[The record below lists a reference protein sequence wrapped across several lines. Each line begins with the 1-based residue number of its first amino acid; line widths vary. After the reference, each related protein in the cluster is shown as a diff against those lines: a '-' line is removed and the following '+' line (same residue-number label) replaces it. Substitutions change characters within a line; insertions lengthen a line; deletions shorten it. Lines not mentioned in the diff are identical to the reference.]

1 MSTDTTTQDLN
12 AQHAASHVG
21 PLRRAFREVQNASVE
36 MDRMNRPWA
45 YGENAVKATSTHR
58 IRNVYREVQ
67 NASVKMDRMNRP
79 WAYQGRGASAAAR
92 ASR

>member
-1 MSTDTTTQDLN
+1 MSIHTTTQDLN
-12 AQHAASHVG
+12 TQHVASHVG

-45 YGENAVKATSTHR
+45 Y
-58 IRNVYREVQ
+58 
-67 NASVKMDRMNRP
+67 
-79 WAYQGRGASAAAR
+79 QGRGAGAAAR